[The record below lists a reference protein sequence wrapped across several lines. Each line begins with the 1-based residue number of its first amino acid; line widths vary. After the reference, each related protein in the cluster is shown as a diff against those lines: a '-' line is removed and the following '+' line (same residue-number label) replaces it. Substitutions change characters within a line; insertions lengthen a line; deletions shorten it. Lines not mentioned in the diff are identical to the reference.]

1 MSDDNY
7 SKHSKWQ
14 TSIKQAEVRY
24 VVRTVEASGTRWRVL
39 SKKALLD
46 LNPHDVVEA
55 YEIGK
60 PVRLS
65 VSVQS

>member
-1 MSDDNY
+1 MSDEI
-7 SKHSKWQ
+7 STKWQ
-14 TSIKQAEVRY
+14 VTPKQTELRY
-24 VVRTVEASGTRWRVL
+24 VVRIAEIDGNRWKVL
-39 SKKALLD
+39 TKKALLD

-65 VSVQS
+65 VNVQ

>member
-1 MSDDNY
+1 MSNDNY
-7 SKHSKWQ
+7 SNNSKWQ
-14 TSIKQAEVRY
+14 TTIKQTDVRY

-39 SKKALLD
+39 SKKTLLD

-55 YEIGK
+55 YEVGK

-65 VSVQS
+65 VSVQI